1 MQFKNNIDYEL
12 DNSNACVNNK
22 SLLINFGNNPS
33 NITFSDYET
42 EKVDTIRLYRNKKD
56 GLSGGAIAGIVIAC
70 VVALAAII
78 GIIYFLKKRNIF
90 NKTNATEDIK
100 NIIDVNNSSSKIR
113 N

>member
-1 MQFKNNIDYEL
+1 M
-12 DNSNACVNNK
+12 
-22 SLLINFGNNPS
+22 
-33 NITFSDYET
+33 
-42 EKVDTIRLYRNKKD
+42 YRNKKD

-100 NIIDVNNSSSKIR
+100 NIIDINNSSSKIR